1 MNNQTSL
8 IGLFKRTY
16 GDNIIELYKNEN
28 PLLDLL
34 GFESKIGED
43 FDQPVDLTFENA
55 FTQAV
60 NTTLPS
66 GAGYGGYIQPISGV
80 TGRALVTP
88 FSIHGRASVTY
99 TSISEAA
106 AKGDKAFAAATA
118 HIVKRMGRSH
128 AKRLE
133 IQLLHGR
140 RGICEVESVSGAGT
154 TRSVVITAASA
165 AEGLFAGLG
174 KPVASS
180 LAGARLDVYTSAR
193 VKASTQTSTIDIVSY
208 TPSTRTLVVNGTDA
222 AGGLQL
228 ITGSG
233 QFLYFETA
241 GISAAAANTGEMP
254 GLKYWA
260 NNTSTLFNIDPSQQL
275 LWQGNTVTSVG
286 TPSLAKLIDALTA
299 PSSYGLMNSLSV
311 AIVPPRAFNVI
322 VSDQAALRRYN
333 ASEKTGKNGFS
344 YLEFSTQT
352 GTLRLQPH
360 AYQHDG
366 AIDIFCPDSAKR
378 IGSTD
383 MSFIQQ
389 QGGEDRLI
397 LQSADSPG
405 AEMRTLSNQTLFC
418 EMPRH
423 VVSMSGI
430 TY

>member
-28 PLLDLL
+28 PLLDLI
-34 GFESKIGED
+34 GFESKIGEQ

-60 NTTLPS
+60 NTILPS
-66 GAGYGGYIQPISGV
+66 GSAYGGYIEPISGV
-80 TGRALVTP
+80 TDRALVTP
-88 FSIHGRASVTY
+88 FAIHGRASVNY
-99 TSISEAA
+99 TSISEAS

-118 HIVKRMGRSH
+118 HLVKRMGRSH

-140 RGICEVESVSGAGT
+140 RGLCEVESVSGSGT
-154 TRSVVITAASA
+154 TRSVVITAATA
-165 AEGLFAGLG
+165 AEGLWAGLG

-193 VKASTQTSTIDIVSY
+193 VKDSTQTSTIDVVSY

-228 ITGSG
+228 IGAG
-233 QFLYFETA
+233 DFLFFETA

-254 GLKYWA
+254 GLKFWA
-260 NNTSTLFNIDPSQQL
+260 NNTASLFNIDPSQQT
-275 LWQGNTVTSVG
+275 LWSGNTVTAVG
-286 TPSLAKLIDALTA
+286 TPSLAKLIDALTV
-299 PSSYGLMNSLSV
+299 PSSYGLMNSTV
-311 AIVPPRAFNVI
+311 CAVVPPRAFNVV
-322 VSDQAALRRYN
+322 VSDQAALRRYG
-333 ASEKTGKNGFS
+333 AAEKTGKNGFS
-344 YLEFSTQT
+344 YLEFSVQT

-366 AIDIFCPDSAKR
+366 AIDMFCPDSVKR
-378 IGSTD
+378 IGAVD
-383 MSFIQQ
+383 MTFIQQ

-397 LQSADSPG
+397 LQSATSPG

>member
-28 PLLDLL
+28 PLLDLI
-34 GFESKIGED
+34 GFESKIGEQ

-60 NTTLPS
+60 NTILPS
-66 GAGYGGYIQPISGV
+66 GSAYGGYIEPISGV
-80 TGRALVTP
+80 TDRALVTP
-88 FSIHGRASVTY
+88 FAIHGRASVNY
-99 TSISEAA
+99 TSISEAS

-118 HIVKRMGRSH
+118 HLVKRMGRSH

-140 RGICEVESVSGAGT
+140 RGLCEVESVSGSGT
-154 TRSVVITAASA
+154 TRSVVITAATA
-165 AEGLFAGLG
+165 AEGLWAGLG

-193 VKASTQTSTIDIVSY
+193 VKDSTQTSTIDVVSY

-228 ITGSG
+228 IGAG
-233 QFLYFETA
+233 DFLFFETA

-254 GLKYWA
+254 GLKFWA
-260 NNTSTLFNIDPSQQL
+260 NNTASLFNIDPSQQT
-275 LWQGNTVTSVG
+275 LWSGNTVTAVG

-299 PSSYGLMNSLSV
+299 PSSYGLMNSTV
-311 AIVPPRAFNVI
+311 CAVVPPRAFNVV
-322 VSDQAALRRYN
+322 VSDQAALRRYG
-333 ASEKTGKNGFS
+333 AAEKTGKNGFS
-344 YLEFSTQT
+344 YLEFSVQT

-366 AIDIFCPDSAKR
+366 AIDMFCPDSVKR
-378 IGSTD
+378 IGAVD
-383 MSFIQQ
+383 MTFIQQ

-397 LQSADSPG
+397 LQSATSPG